1 MMQSTNKSGVII
13 LKQYTNLLNVMDEL
27 SSYRSCVEQKKL
39 IENLV
44 DQGFI
49 SPNAAQGM
57 IQRLFKRHYD
67 WVKEINDAEV

>member
-1 MMQSTNKSGVII
+1 
-13 LKQYTNLLNVMDEL
+13 MDEL